1 MNLNLATP
9 QVARLLSVGR
19 TREDYA
25 GEALSIGIQI
35 LLIPLVQLCLASFF
49 TLRPRCRAR

>member
-19 TREDYA
+19 TREDYT
-25 GEALSIGIQI
+25 GEALPMGIYI